1 MQRLPLMRIFG
12 FDKFSG
18 LYLWAIFIVVFAI
31 WTPSLF
37 LTRVTLYSTADGQA
51 VAAMIGIA
59 ICLPLAAGAYDLS
72 VGAVAG
78 FSAIVVTTMQDN
90 QHWGVWPSIALAV
103 GLSIVI
109 GAVNGFIVVVLKVN
123 SFIATLGTASVIGAF
138 QVIVAGSNQPLPPI
152 SATWTN
158 LTQHKIGGF
167 QIIVLY
173 LLVLALILWWVLEKT
188 QVGRYLYA
196 IGGNTEAAR
205 LAGVNVGGWTW
216 TALIASGGICGIAG
230 VLYASQNGPSLTF
243 GPALLLPA
251 FSAAFLGSTQLKP
264 GRVNI
269 WGTLIAVY
277 VLATGVKGLQLVT
290 GVQWLGDMFNGTAL
304 IAAVAFAI
312 WGQQHT
318 GRRARLTSETDADNV
333 ETPAAGPDLTSLHA
347 DLGAEPADR
356 SETAPATGLIDRHE
370 EH

>member
-1 MQRLPLMRIFG
+1 MRIFG

-18 LYLWAIFIVVFAI
+18 LYLWAVFIVVFAI
-31 WTPSLF
+31 WTPGLF

-51 VAAMIGIA
+51 VAAMLGIA

-72 VGAVAG
+72 IGAVAG
-78 FSAIVVTTMQDN
+78 FSAIVVATLQDN

-109 GAVNGFIVVVLKVN
+109 GVVNGFIVVVLKVN
-123 SFIATLGTASVIGAF
+123 SFIATLGTASIIGAF
-138 QVIVAGSNQPLPPI
+138 QVIVAGSNQPLPP
-152 SATWTN
+152 SSTSWTN
-158 LTQHKIGGF
+158 LTQHEIGGF

-173 LLVLALILWWVLEKT
+173 LLVLAVILWWVLEKT
-188 QVGRYLYA
+188 PVGRYLYA

-205 LAGVNVGGWTW
+205 LSGVNVGGWTW
-216 TALIASGGICGIAG
+216 VALIASGSISGIAG

-318 GRRARLTSETDADNV
+318 GRRAPVASETDDDNV
-333 ETPAAGPDLTSLHA
+333 ETSAVGPDSASSDA
-347 DLGAEPADR
+347 DLGAEPA
-356 SETAPATGLIDRHE
+356 T
-370 EH
+370 